1 MKRMRPAPALA
12 LAAALALALACP
24 LASCARTDNA
34 MEASPTMFTEA
45 PATEEGYGYDD
56 YDEYGYEEDYAPEEA
71 KSSSG
76 GSTSSTGLDLSS
88 GSDASSA
95 LESQKLIYTASV
107 TLETTE
113 YQKSVDELRS
123 LMAECGAF
131 AEAEDEWSYG
141 SQELH
146 TLKATLRVPAEN
158 YDKLMEGMGGIEG
171 TVTNR
176 SAQVTNITREYAD
189 NEAMIEGL
197 EIQEKRLLEMMEQA
211 ETIEDMILVEERL
224 SDVQTSLD
232 IYRMHRES
240 MDSDVSLSTVNV
252 TISEVRFATTTAQTS
267 YLARVGNAFADM
279 WDSFVEGLGDFGI
292 GLIYAIPAIVI
303 VIVVVLL
310 IRRAIR
316 KLRKKT
322 VRQFA
327 ATQTDTT
334 EAPAS
339 NDATQ

>member
-1 MKRMRPAPALA
+1 MKRMNPASAVA
-12 LAAALALALACP
+12 LAAALAFALACP
-24 LASCARTDNA
+24 LASCARSDNA
-34 MEASPTMFTEA
+34 IEASPTMFTEA
-45 PATEEGYGYDD
+45 PAKDEGYALDD
-56 YDEYGYEEDYAPEEA
+56 YDEYEYAEDYAPEES

-76 GSTSSTGLDLSS
+76 GSTSPTGLDLSS
-88 GSDASSA
+88 GSGASSA

-113 YQKSVDELRS
+113 YQKSVDELRA
-123 LMAECGAF
+123 LMAECDAF

-146 TLKATLRVPAEN
+146 TLKATLRVPAES
-158 YDKLMEGMGGIEG
+158 YDRLMEGMGGIEG

-197 EIQEKRLLEMMEQA
+197 EIQEERLLEMMEQA

-279 WDSFVEGLGDFGI
+279 WDSLVEGLGDFGI

-310 IRRAIR
+310 VRRAIR
-316 KLRKKT
+316 KHRKKKANVGPST
-322 VRQFA
+322 PEG
-327 ATQTDTT
+327 TD
-334 EAPAS
+334 EL
-339 NDATQ
+339 